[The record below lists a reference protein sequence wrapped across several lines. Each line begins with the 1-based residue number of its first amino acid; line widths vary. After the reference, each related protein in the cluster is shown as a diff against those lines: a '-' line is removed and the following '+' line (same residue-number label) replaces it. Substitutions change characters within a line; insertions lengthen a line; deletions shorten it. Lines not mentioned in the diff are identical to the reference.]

1 MGRLPMFKKNER
13 VYCVECGSWMAAPSG
28 GRVHGLRCASEGCE
42 SVLLPHES
50 RQAAHAAMVGAS
62 TAEGEAQGAADG
74 PAAPA
79 PTTNK
84 RKRVQEAHPQ
94 PTEPPRKKTVG
105 VAWLAKRKKWQ
116 ACIHWKGAP
125 RDTIY
130 LGYFDTEAAA
140 AAVYKEARDAREAGQ
155 PLPPHLRKS
164 KVKTSQYVGVSR
176 MKNGNFTA
184 VILHDG
190 KQHHIG
196 TYETEEQAKA
206 AYDRVK
212 AEIAATNTFTRDVKV
227 ASSAYRGVSFRASK
241 GSWLASLQVDKKK
254 TFCGWHKTEVEAAMA
269 YDEAAKR
276 HGLTHKL
283 NFTSKS
289 VGVAWLAKRKKW
301 QACIHWKG
309 APRDHIYL
317 GYFDTEAAAAAVY
330 KEARDAREAGQ
341 PLPPHLRKS
350 KVKTSQYV
358 GVSRMKNGNFT
369 AVILHDGKQHHIGTY
384 ETEEQAKAA
393 YDRVK
398 AEIAATNTFTRDV
411 KVASSAYRGVSFRAS
426 KGSWLASLQVDKKKT
441 FCGWHKTEVEAA
453 MAYDEAAK
461 RHGLTHKLNFTTA
474 AQVKVAA
481 AAAAATTSASSS
493 NSRSSPTVKR
503 RRVLQPPAAAAA
515 TSLSAASAAYHE
527 ALGGGYQGG
536 HTRGGYTRGFY
547 HGGFQL
553 L

>member
-28 GRVHGLRCASEGCE
+28 ERVHGLRCASEGCE

-84 RKRVQEAHPQ
+84 RKRVQEAHSQ

-116 ACIHWKGAP
+116 ACIHWNGAP
-125 RDTIY
+125 RDT
-130 LGYFDTEAAA
+130 
-140 AAVYKEARDAREAGQ
+140 
-155 PLPPHLRKS
+155 
-164 KVKTSQYVGVSR
+164 
-176 MKNGNFTA
+176 
-184 VILHDG
+184 
-190 KQHHIG
+190 
-196 TYETEEQAKA
+196 
-206 AYDRVK
+206 
-212 AEIAATNTFTRDVKV
+212 
-227 ASSAYRGVSFRASK
+227 
-241 GSWLASLQVDKKK
+241 
-254 TFCGWHKTEVEAAMA
+254 
-269 YDEAAKR
+269 
-276 HGLTHKL
+276 
-283 NFTSKS
+283 
-289 VGVAWLAKRKKW
+289 
-301 QACIHWKG
+301 
-309 APRDHIYL
+309 IYL